1 MNLAHLHLLLN
12 HVPVIGTIVAVLL
25 LAYALWRK
33 SAELTRV
40 ALGMFVILAFFGL
53 AVYLTGEP
61 AEHVAQRLP
70 GVTRDAIHE
79 HEEAGLIAAWLLGAV
94 GALSLGGL
102 IDYRRRPEGVPRR
115 FGFILLILS
124 LFPALAMART
134 ANLGGMVR
142 HSEIRSDTTG
152 AAVIQPR
159 PNRSTP
165 RPASGDRP

>member
-1 MNLAHLHLLLN
+1 MNAAHLHLLLN
-12 HVPVIGTIVAVLL
+12 HLPVIGTVVAVLL
-25 LAYALWRK
+25 LAYALLRK
-33 SAELTRV
+33 SGELTRI

-79 HEEAGLIAAWLLGAV
+79 HEEAGLIAAWLLGAI
-94 GALSLGGL
+94 GAISLGGL
-102 IDYRRRPEGVPRR
+102 VAYRKRLDGVPRS
-115 FGFILLILS
+115 FGITVLVLS

-142 HSEIRSDTTG
+142 HTEIRSDTTG
-152 AAVIQPR
+152 AAVIEPR
-159 PNRSTP
+159 PNRATP
-165 RPASGDRP
+165 QPASGDRP